1 MPERISL
8 GDVETGILKE
18 IQDSIVVFQDLGDD
32 TYLLELES
40 RHDAKVL
47 VNNGFDIKEFHI
59 DCSLHM
65 AFS

>member
-32 TYLLELES
+32 TYLLELGS